1 MPVRHQRCFSTRSTY
16 YWSRSAYVNT
26 ATDWI
31 PYSND
36 SSRIE
41 RGEDLNKIE
50 NDVFP

>member
-1 MPVRHQRCFSTRSTY
+1 MRTLILLLTGQ
-16 YWSRSAYVNT
+16 
-26 ATDWI
+26 
-31 PYSND
+31 YSND